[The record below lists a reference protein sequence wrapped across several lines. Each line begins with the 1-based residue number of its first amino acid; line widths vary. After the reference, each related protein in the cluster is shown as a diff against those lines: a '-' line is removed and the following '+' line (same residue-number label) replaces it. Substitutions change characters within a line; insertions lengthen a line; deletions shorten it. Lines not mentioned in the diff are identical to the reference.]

1 MRKLMYGLPLAAF
14 LLLAGYFAVA
24 LRPGYDPHALPSA
37 LIDKPM
43 PAFDLAPLGAGAAV
57 SSAALRGQ
65 VVVVNFFASWC
76 VPCRIEHPVLMRLAN
91 QDKIAII
98 GIAYKDTPEDARKL
112 LDDAGAPYRSVGLDL
127 RGRTGI
133 DFGVYGVP
141 ETYVIDKSGRIRKK
155 FVGPLSPEAVHDEL
169 LPLLH
174 ELGRT

>member
-24 LRPGYDPHALPSA
+24 LRPNYDPHALPSA

-43 PAFDLAPLGAGAAV
+43 PGFDLAPLGAGTAV
-57 SSAALRGQ
+57 TSAGLRGQ

-98 GIAYKDTPEDARKL
+98 GIAYKDAPDDARKL
-112 LDDAGAPYRSVGLDL
+112 LADAGDPYRSVGLDL
-127 RGRTGI
+127 SGRTGI

-141 ETYVIDKSGRIRKK
+141 ETYVIDRSGQIRKK
-155 FVGPLSPEAVHDEL
+155 FVGPLSPEAVNHEL

-174 ELGRT
+174 ELERP